1 MKNEKT
7 TTETTRVKRMDP
19 DLKMRMEMF
28 NEFAR
33 FLRELLNRNVKKP
46 FEIDPMLILNVDFD
60 EPIKLNEFLSKEIFN
75 SDMVM
80 ITGVKIRDSVV
91 QIEIRDRHGNVGSEK
106 IYLGQ
111 KEDTIK
117 LWEYVLLSL
126 ISWYISDLILDKKE
140 NLGGFLSD
148 LKEIVDSVKDEL
160 SE

>member
-1 MKNEKT
+1 
-7 TTETTRVKRMDP
+7 
-19 DLKMRMEMF
+19 MF

-46 FEIDPMLILNVDFD
+46 FDIDPMLMLELNLD
-60 EPIKLNEFLSKEIFN
+60 EPIKLNEFLSKELFN

-80 ITGVKIRDSVV
+80 ITGVKIKDSVI
-91 QIEIRDRHGNVGSEK
+91 QIEIRDIHGNVGSEK

-111 KEDTIK
+111 KVNDIK
-117 LWEYVLLSL
+117 FWEYVLLSL
-126 ISWYISDLILDKKE
+126 ISWHLSDYVLEKKE